1 MINMHN
7 SMDVLRMGTGG
18 VKVQAPS
25 ALDNAVIVVARTVD
39 TCVSVSLSERSAY
52 RASPLPWTISTS
64 PCSH

>member
-1 MINMHN
+1 MHN

-25 ALDNAVIVVARTVD
+25 ALDNAVIASLRWTL
-39 TCVSVSLSERSAY
+39 CKRELEREVSH

-64 PCSH
+64 PCSHWKAA